1 MKEDIEYLALE
12 GGGGCG
18 NAFIG
23 AIKALEDINV
33 IQHENFRIKN
43 IKGVAGASAGS
54 ITSLFLACGYNS
66 REITDILKLE
76 NFNKFFD
83 GPDINK
89 QPFLINNNKM
99 SNTRFLEREQKR
111 LNGLSDIHKK
121 ILQGLGIKFKT
132 LRDFKLGEFQGIIG
146 KYLNPIIDDVITN
159 FGKNNLPDEVLLRI
173 KKGKRDL
180 VYCLHTDFG
189 VFTGNE
195 IRNFFDKWISMARVR
210 IENPDMFKNA
220 SISDLSRTYDQSKS
234 SYEFKKLYM
243 NTSIGDLG
251 KLTKTKL
258 AFTGTNMLDMKS
270 YIFSSFDDMTNK
282 ISAADIVRISMS
294 IPFAYKPII
303 IEPEDLQY
311 IFGSS
316 DWKNHRELEGVWVDG
331 GLTNNIP
338 INAFKQF
345 SNSSSQP
352 NTFGLR
358 LNKDEQTPIFNILDF
373 IKQYLSLLGGTGEAH
388 MSGTQPFNDNCI
400 QLDASPLK
408 LFSFTPDPK
417 DFDKV
422 NAKSYVDV
430 VKYFECQNV
439 CNPVCEFLLSQESGR
454 SNGTVGNRL
463 R

>member
-23 AIKALEDINV
+23 AIKALEDMKV
-33 IQHENFRIKN
+33 IQYENFRLKN

-66 REITDILKLE
+66 REITAILKLE

-89 QPFLINNNKM
+89 SPLLVNNNKM
-99 SNTRFLEREQKR
+99 SNARFLEKHKKR
-111 LNGLSDIHKK
+111 FEGLSDIHKMV
-121 ILQGLGIKFKT
+121 LVALGINVFST
-132 LRDFKLGEFQGIIG
+132 VRPFELGEFQGIG
-146 KYLNPIIDDVITN
+146 KLLNLIIDNLITY
-159 FGKNNLPDEVLLRI
+159 FGRNNLPDEVLLRI
-173 KKGKRDL
+173 KKKKRDL
-180 VYCLHTDFG
+180 VYCLYTDFG
-189 VFTGNE
+189 VFSGNE
-195 IRNFFDKWISMARVR
+195 IRKFFDKWIIMARVR

-220 SISDLSRTYDQSKS
+220 SISDLSRIYDESKS
-234 SYEFKKLYM
+234 TNDFKIKYM

-251 KLTKTKL
+251 KLTKIKL

-270 YIFSSFDDMTNK
+270 YIFSSFDDTTNRL
-282 ISAADIVRISMS
+282 SAADTVRISMS
-294 IPFAYKPII
+294 LPFAYKPII
-303 IEPEDLQY
+303 IEPEDLKN

-316 DWKNHRELEGVWVDG
+316 DWKSHRLLEGIWVDG

-338 INAFKQF
+338 INAFKAF
-345 SNSSSQP
+345 SDSSSPP

-358 LNKDEQTPIFNILDF
+358 LNIDEKKQIFDILDF
-373 IKQYLSLLGGTGEAH
+373 IKQYGSLFFGTGEAH
-388 MSGTQPFNDNCI
+388 MTGEQYSYDNCI

-422 NAKSYVDV
+422 NIKSYMDV

-439 CNPVCEFLLSQESGR
+439 CTPVCEFYYVKMG
-454 SNGTVGNRL
+454 
-463 R
+463 

>member
-1 MKEDIEYLALE
+1 MKEDIEYLAFE

-23 AIKALEDINV
+23 AIKALEDMKV
-33 IQHENFRIKN
+33 IQYENFRLKN

-83 GPDINK
+83 GPNTNK

-99 SNTRFLEREQKR
+99 SNERFLERQKQR
-111 LNGLSDIHKK
+111 LTGLGDIHTM
-121 ILQGLGIKFKT
+121 ILNSLGINVSSKVRPFE
-132 LRDFKLGEFQGIIG
+132 LGEFQGIGIF
-146 KYLNPIIDDVITN
+146 LNSIIDNVITN
-159 FGKNNLPDEVLLRI
+159 FGKNNLPDEVLLRL

-180 VYCLHTDFG
+180 VYCLYTDFG

-195 IRNFFDKWISMARVR
+195 IRNFFDKWITMARVR
-210 IENPDMFKNA
+210 IEDPDTYKKA
-220 SISDLSRTYDQSKS
+220 SISDLSRIYDKSKS
-234 SYEFKKLYM
+234 SIDFKIRYM

-251 KLTKTKL
+251 KLTKMKL

-270 YIFSSFDDMTNK
+270 YIFSSFDDLTNK

-303 IEPEDLQY
+303 IEPEDLKY
-311 IFGSS
+311 IFGNSH
-316 DWKNHRELEGVWVDG
+316 WKNHRALEGIWVDG

-345 SNSSSQP
+345 SSNSTRQ

-358 LNKDEQTPIFNILDF
+358 LNIDKQTSILNILDF
-373 IKQYLSLLGGTGEAH
+373 IKQYMSLLGGTGEAH
-388 MSGTQPFNDNCI
+388 MSETQYLYDNCI

-422 NAKSYVDV
+422 NTKSYLDV

-439 CNPVCEFLLSQESGR
+439 CSPVCEFY
-454 SNGTVGNRL
+454 
-463 R
+463 

>member
-1 MKEDIEYLALE
+1 MKIEKEEIEYLALE
-12 GGGGCG
+12 GGGGRG

-23 AIKALEDINV
+23 AIKALEDMKV
-33 IQHENFRIKN
+33 IQHENFRLKN

-83 GPDINK
+83 GPDLNR

-99 SNTRFLEREQKR
+99 IDKRFRDRQKQR
-111 LNGLSDIHKK
+111 LTGLGNIHKL
-121 ILQGLGIKFKT
+121 ILSGLGIDVFSEI
-132 LRDFKLGEFQGIIG
+132 RPMELGDFQGIWSF
-146 KYLNPIIDDVITN
+146 LNSIIDNLIIY
-159 FGKNNLPDEVLLRI
+159 FGKNNLPAEVLLRI
-173 KKGKRDL
+173 KKRKRDL
-180 VYCLHTDFG
+180 ICCLYADFG

-195 IRNFFDKWISMARVR
+195 IRNFFDKWITMARVR
-210 IENPDMFKNA
+210 IENPDMFRNA
-220 SISDLSRTYDQSKS
+220 SISDLSRIYDKSKS
-234 SYEFKKLYM
+234 SIEFNRQYM

-251 KLTKTKL
+251 ELTKIKL

-270 YIFSSFDDMTNK
+270 YTFSSFDDMTNK

-311 IFGSS
+311 IFKSS
-316 DWKNHRELEGVWVDG
+316 DWKKYRVLEGIWVDG

-338 INAFKQF
+338 INAFKEF
-345 SNSSSQP
+345 SNSSSRP

-358 LNKDEQTPIFNILDF
+358 LNTDEKTPILNILDF
-373 IKQYLSLLGGTGEAH
+373 IKQYMSLLGGTGEAH
-388 MSGTQPFNDNCI
+388 MSGTQSFYDNCI

-422 NAKSYVDV
+422 NAKSYMDV

-439 CNPVCEFLLSQESGR
+439 CNPVCEFY
-454 SNGTVGNRL
+454 
-463 R
+463 

>member
-1 MKEDIEYLALE
+1 MKEDIEYLAFE

-23 AIKALEDINV
+23 AIKALEDMKV
-33 IQHENFRIKN
+33 IQYENFRLKN

-99 SNTRFLEREQKR
+99 SNERFLERQKQR
-111 LNGLSDIHKK
+111 LV
-121 ILQGLGIKFKT
+121 GLGYIHTMILNSLGINVSSTIRPFE
-132 LRDFKLGEFQGIIG
+132 LGEFQGIG
-146 KYLNPIIDDVITN
+146 VFLNSIIDDVITN
-159 FGKNNLPDEVLLRI
+159 FGKNNLPDEVLLRL
-173 KKGKRDL
+173 KKKKADL
-180 VYCLHTDFG
+180 IYCLYMDFG

-195 IRNFFDKWISMARVR
+195 IRNFFDKWIAMARVR
-210 IENPDMFKNA
+210 IDYPDKFKNA
-220 SISDLSRTYDQSKS
+220 SISDLSRTYDNSKS
-234 SYEFKKLYM
+234 SIDFKIRYM

-251 KLTKTKL
+251 KLTKMKL

-270 YIFSSFDDMTNK
+270 YIFSSFDDLTNK
-282 ISAADIVRISMS
+282 IAAADIVRISMS

-303 IEPEDLQY
+303 IELEDLKY

-316 DWKNHRELEGVWVDG
+316 DWKNHRALSGIWVDG

-345 SNSSSQP
+345 SNSSSRQ

-358 LNKDEQTPIFNILDF
+358 LNIDKQTPILNILDF
-373 IKQYLSLLGGTGEAH
+373 IKQYMSLLGGTGEAH
-388 MSGTQPFNDNCI
+388 MSATQPFYDNCI

-408 LFSFTPDPK
+408 LFSFTPTPK

-422 NAKSYVDV
+422 NTKSYMDV

-439 CNPVCEFLLSQESGR
+439 SNPACEFY
-454 SNGTVGNRL
+454 
-463 R
+463 

>member
-1 MKEDIEYLALE
+1 MKEDIEYLAFE

-23 AIKALEDINV
+23 AIKALEDMKV
-33 IQHENFRIKN
+33 IQYENFRLKN

-83 GPDINK
+83 GPNTNN

-99 SNTRFLEREQKR
+99 SNERFLEKQKQR
-111 LNGLSDIHKK
+111 LT
-121 ILQGLGIKFKT
+121 GLGYIHTMILNSLGVNVSSTIRPFE
-132 LRDFKLGEFQGIIG
+132 LGEFQGVGIF
-146 KYLNPIIDDVITN
+146 LNSIIDDVITN
-159 FGKNNLPDEVLLRI
+159 LGKNNLPDEVLLRL
-173 KKGKRDL
+173 KKKKADL
-180 VYCLHTDFG
+180 IYCLYTDFG

-195 IRNFFDKWISMARVR
+195 IRNFFNKWITMARVR

-282 ISAADIVRISMS
+282 ISVADIVRISMS

-303 IEPEDLQY
+303 IESEDLKY

-316 DWKNHRELEGVWVDG
+316 DWKNHRALVGIWVDG

-345 SNSSSQP
+345 SNSSSQQ

-358 LNKDEQTPIFNILDF
+358 LNKDEQTPIFNILNF

-408 LFSFTPDPK
+408 IFSFTPDPK

-422 NAKSYVDV
+422 NTKSYLDV

-439 CNPVCEFLLSQESGR
+439 CSPVCEFY
-454 SNGTVGNRL
+454 
-463 R
+463 

>member
-23 AIKALEDINV
+23 AIKALEDMKV
-33 IQHENFRIKN
+33 IQHENFCLKN

-99 SNTRFLEREQKR
+99 SSKRFLERQKKR
-111 LNGLSDIHKK
+111 LEGLSDIHLK
-121 ILQGLGIKFKT
+121 ILQELGIKFT
-132 LRDFKLGEFQGIIG
+132 TVRFFELGEFQGIIG
-146 KYLNPIIDDVITN
+146 KFLNPLIDSVITY

-180 VYCLHTDFG
+180 IYCLHTDFG

-195 IRNFFDKWISMARVR
+195 IRNFFDKWITMARVR

-220 SISDLSRTYDQSKS
+220 SISDLSRIYTESKS
-234 SYEFKKLYM
+234 SIEFNIRYM

-251 KLTKTKL
+251 KLTKIKL

-282 ISAADIVRISMS
+282 MAAADIVRISMS

-303 IEPEDLQY
+303 IETEDLQE

-316 DWKNHRELEGVWVDG
+316 DWKNHRALVGIWVDG

-345 SNSSSQP
+345 SNSSSRQ

-358 LNKDEQTPIFNILDF
+358 LNIDEQTPILNILDF
-373 IKQYLSLLGGTGEAH
+373 IKQYMSLLGGTGEAQ
-388 MSGTQPFNDNCI
+388 MSAAQSFYDNCI

-439 CNPVCEFLLSQESGR
+439 CNPVCEFY
-454 SNGTVGNRL
+454 
-463 R
+463 